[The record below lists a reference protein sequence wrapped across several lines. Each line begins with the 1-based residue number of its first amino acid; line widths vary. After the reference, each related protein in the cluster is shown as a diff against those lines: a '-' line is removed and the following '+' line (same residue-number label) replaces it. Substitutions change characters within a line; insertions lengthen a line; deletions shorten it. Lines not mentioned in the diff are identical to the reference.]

1 MQIKGS
7 NVIAIAVSALVVVGA
22 GAALAQTQR
31 SPSPGSS
38 SPTTQSKTVTGSA
51 FLDDVAK
58 RLGIQRSKID
68 AALKAQALAEVT
80 WAEDNQFITKAQ
92 ADAIRQRIQSG
103 AADGPDH
110 PGFAGPFGPGV
121 GPGGIA
127 FAPGGIPFGPGG
139 IGFGGRFGDHPGG
152 GESLSAA
159 ASYLGVSESDLFD
172 ALRTKTL
179 AQVAADHGKPV
190 AGLEQAL
197 ETAKKSDL
205 DTDVTAGFITK
216 GQADALLARFQAA
229 VGDVVN
235 GIPHSL
241 TDLASRL
248 GVDRSKLIAAI
259 KGAATD
265 QVDTALAQGLI
276 TKAQADAAKQRI
288 RISPALPLGGLG
300 FCGGPGAF
308 AGPRPGGLAPPGP
321 GRFGPG
327 GPGFRP
333 GGPGFGSGGAGLG
346 SGGFSADGSGAD
358 GIGL

>member
-1 MQIKGS
+1 MQIKRS
-7 NVIAIAVSALVVVGA
+7 KLIALAVSGLVVVGA
-22 GAALAQTQR
+22 GAALAQTQLSGSPT
-31 SPSPGSS
+31 SPS
-38 SPTTQSKTVTGSA
+38 SPAQPKAATRTA
-51 FLDDVAK
+51 FLDNVAK
-58 RLGIQRSKID
+58 RLGIARSRID
-68 AALKAQALAEVT
+68 GALKAQALAEVK
-80 WAEDNQFITKAQ
+80 WAEDNQFITKSQ

-103 AADGPDH
+103 TPEGPDH
-110 PGFAGPFGPGV
+110 PGFGDHFGPGV
-121 GPGGIA
+121 
-127 FAPGGIPFGPGG
+127 APGGIPFGPGG
-139 IGFGGRFGDHPGG
+139 IGFAGRFGDHPGG

-159 ASYLGVSESDLFD
+159 ATYLGLSESDLFD

-197 ETAKKSDL
+197 RTAKESDL

-216 GQADALLARFQAA
+216 GQADALLARFDAA
-229 VGDVVN
+229 VGDLVN

-265 QVDTALAQGLI
+265 QVDAALAQGLI

-308 AGPRPGGLAPPGP
+308 PGRGPGGLAPHGPGEFHPGP
-321 GRFGPG
+321 
-327 GPGFRP
+327 
-333 GGPGFGSGGAGLG
+333 PGFGGTGLG
-346 SGGFSADGSGAD
+346 PGGFSADPNGAD